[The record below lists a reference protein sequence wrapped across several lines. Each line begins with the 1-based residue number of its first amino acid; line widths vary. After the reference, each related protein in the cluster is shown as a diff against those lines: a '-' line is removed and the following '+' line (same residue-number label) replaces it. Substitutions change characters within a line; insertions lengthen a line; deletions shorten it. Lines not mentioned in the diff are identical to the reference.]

1 MGFRVGAYCKVF
13 EVEPVKD
20 TLTKLRISISKKNK
34 ETGEYE
40 TSFSGYV
47 ACVGTAC
54 AGKAA
59 KLTKYDKKSGTSGDT
74 IILGDIDVTMQA
86 KKSGDGYYT
95 NFSIYSFE
103 VADGNNGVAKTPDKP
118 AAKSKKQTHVESND
132 TEDDSHLPF

>member
-1 MGFRVGAYCKVF
+1 M
-13 EVEPVKD
+13 
-20 TLTKLRISISKKNK
+20 TKLRISISKKNK

-59 KLTKYDKKSGTSGDT
+59 KLSKYDKKIGSSGDT

-103 VADGNNGVAKTPDKP
+103 VADGNNGGTKTPDKP
-118 AAKSKKQTHVESND
+118 AAKPKKQAHVESND